1 MTMKLTAISQL
12 PLSADH
18 GWPEIARLQPGL
30 LRLLVLSLL
39 PLSLLPPAMLYYAG
53 SHYPEVFLAQPA
65 GKDWEAIAVAF
76 FLLEMATLT
85 GMGWLI
91 RQVAAT
97 NGMRISQDQ
106 AYFLATIAP
115 VPLWISSLGLL
126 VPSLGFNV
134 LLSLT
139 ALGLSCAIIYHGIQ
153 GLCHTREG
161 VPAAATVQTV
171 IGAGLIAWALLLLL
185 VVVL

>member
-1 MTMKLTAISQL
+1 MKLTAISQL

-30 LRLLVLSLL
+30 LRLVVFSLL